1 MFGLTLQPFAEL
13 PSYESE
19 VPKVEVND
27 NIFRCQQCKSYINNK
42 YQITYSKNNK
52 QVAICN
58 LCKFENEFDVTKPG
72 MKNEYFNSDKSSI
85 PELSCPTVDFIPTAK
100 LGSSTAN
107 FTPHYIFMLDIS
119 LSSYQL
125 GLPSYVLNSIQTN
138 LEFFHNTE
146 QTYISIALYD
156 MKSIYFFYL
165 EKNDFKVSIVT
176 DINDPFCPIGINK
189 LFLNVTTQKD
199 EVIQLIEKINH
210 FLQERYAKVTDTPRV
225 QSTPTGAAIKA
236 GVEALIENGG
246 RVMVFTSNPSTI
258 GYAACIPREKINN
271 EKEPERVNIFYPQHD
286 IMAQLAEVACK
297 NKIVVD
303 QFIFMSPTYDLSTM
317 SVISNLSGGHVQYY
331 QPSNDILTMN
341 STFEKMHYDL
351 TRIVTRPNYY
361 DVKFMIRFSLGIDC
375 YEMLGPFNK
384 KLGEAF
390 ELGGCDPDYLFYY
403 NLRLSESF
411 KPKDNVDFQIVCLYN
426 DNYGKRYLRVFNST
440 LEATDEV
447 AKLFTTAD
455 VDAMTK
461 AVIMKEISMTYRAD
475 FEKVRKN
482 LEDRVINSFKYYRV
496 KEKSTAPPG
505 QLILP
510 VSLRYLP
517 LYINSFIKKGVLSKN
532 RNMISSNQ
540 IIYLMSKFMRDP
552 LYSTIKFLYPKFYRI
567 DDIVTYNVDP
577 IHNVGLLNEKYGII
591 QKPNLLALSK
601 DHIDFDCA
609 YMIDDGDYISLF
621 IFDQIDDNFYSDVFG
636 VSNWTE
642 GKQNEDQMML
652 NEDNHSDINQR
663 ILNIISQLRSENSGH
678 FQPIRVF
685 FVDESTLRKQELA
698 QLLVEDRV
706 NEEVNYSDF
715 LCMIH
720 TEIQKRIVG

>member
-1 MFGLTLQPFAEL
+1 
-13 PSYESE
+13 
-19 VPKVEVND
+19 
-27 NIFRCQQCKSYINNK
+27 
-42 YQITYSKNNK
+42 
-52 QVAICN
+52 
-58 LCKFENEFDVTKPG
+58 
-72 MKNEYFNSDKSSI
+72 
-85 PELSCPTVDFIPTAK
+85 
-100 LGSSTAN
+100 
-107 FTPHYIFMLDIS
+107 MLDIS

-138 LEFFHNTE
+138 LEFFHNAE
-146 QTYISIALYD
+146 QTNISIALYD
-156 MKSIYFFYL
+156 TKAIYFFYW
-165 EKNDFKVSIVT
+165 EKSDFKVSIVT
-176 DINDPFCPIGINK
+176 DINDPFCPIGIKK
-189 LFLNVTTQKD
+189 LFLNVTTQRD

-210 FLQERYAKVTDTPRV
+210 FLQERYAEVTDTPRM

-236 GVEALIENGG
+236 GVEALMENGG

-258 GYAACIPREKINN
+258 GYAACIPREKINK

-286 IMAQLAEVACK
+286 TLANLAEIACK

-303 QFIFMSPTYDLSTM
+303 QFIFMSTTYDLATM
-317 SVISNLSGGHVQYY
+317 AVISNLSGGHVQYY
-331 QPSNDILTMN
+331 QPSNDMLTMN

-375 YEMLGPFNK
+375 FEMLGPFNK

-440 LEATDEV
+440 LETTDEV

-461 AVIMKEISMTYRAD
+461 AIIMKEISMTYRAD

-482 LEDRVINSFKYYRV
+482 LEDRVINSFKFYRV
-496 KEKSTAPPG
+496 KEKSTTPPG

-552 LYSTIKFLYPKFYRI
+552 LYSTIKFL
-567 DDIVTYNVDP
+567 
-577 IHNVGLLNEKYGII
+577 
-591 QKPNLLALSK
+591 
-601 DHIDFDCA
+601 
-609 YMIDDGDYISLF
+609 
-621 IFDQIDDNFYSDVFG
+621 
-636 VSNWTE
+636 
-642 GKQNEDQMML
+642 
-652 NEDNHSDINQR
+652 
-663 ILNIISQLRSENSGH
+663 
-678 FQPIRVF
+678 
-685 FVDESTLRKQELA
+685 
-698 QLLVEDRV
+698 
-706 NEEVNYSDF
+706 
-715 LCMIH
+715 
-720 TEIQKRIVG
+720 